1 MPLSLEEQRR
11 RWPRAWLCLF
21 GLGATLGVALDAIH
35 AHLGATVYTNPVWWR
50 LAWWT
55 PLLFG
60 SAFTIGLIRPVVDS
74 LFARRKSRRVPP
86 PRRAEV
92 GIAMGLFVAAYFTTV
107 LPLSWPL
114 VAALLVA
121 NFGLGFWLCDRSLT
135 GLGIALCATLGGAAV
150 ESFLIAHGRFFYLKP
165 VYLGLAGWLP
175 FLYLSAAVAL
185 TTLARWL
192 IEPGEPGAAL

>member
-1 MPLSLEEQRR
+1 MSLTKKEQPRS
-11 RWPRAWLCLF
+11 WHRAWLCLF
-21 GLGATLGVALDAIH
+21 ALGATLGVALDAIH
-35 AHLGATVYTNPVWWR
+35 AHLGATVYANPVWWR

-60 SAFTIGLIRPVVDS
+60 SAFTIGLVRPLLDS
-74 LFARRKSRRVPP
+74 LTTRRHPCRVPP
-86 PRRAEV
+86 PRRSEV

-107 LPLSWPL
+107 LPLPWPL

-121 NFGLGFWLCDRSLT
+121 NFGLGFWLCDRSRT

-150 ESFLIAHGRFFYLKP
+150 ESFLIAHGRFCYVKP

-192 IEPGEPGAAL
+192 MTPGEPSEAG